1 MNAKIGG
8 KECRRDKG
16 YDLRIIQNGHLLKQL
31 ALQIHLVIVNSLSLA
46 CIRLVYKANLL
57 WKQQHY
63 KRISSWLLIIEGSE
77 SMVSSF
83 LLDEFNR
90 FSITSDHSM
99 IVVTLNEEFTALP
112 TNEKRFFSLITTV
125 VIFRNHSRKRLES
138 FKFWCLDDRLTR

>member
-1 MNAKIGG
+1 
-8 KECRRDKG
+8 
-16 YDLRIIQNGHLLKQL
+16 
-31 ALQIHLVIVNSLSLA
+31 
-46 CIRLVYKANLL
+46 
-57 WKQQHY
+57 
-63 KRISSWLLIIEGSE
+63 
-77 SMVSSF
+77 MVSSF

-138 FKFWCLDDRLTR
+138 FKFWCLAGRELCQEKEKRKETK